1 MAAKFILL
9 LIISLIVLVF
19 AIIIL
24 TGKGDK
30 LIAGYNTST
39 EEEKEKYNI
48 KRVRICIGG
57 MLLILSPIMLMF
69 ADNFIILI
77 AIVPPL
83 SILSVI
89 LTKTWA
95 KKYCNQNNR
104 PIKTSA
110 GRPSEDLPLMG
121 REVSEVC
128 FQSASRLQTHL
139 FIFNSTSGAE

>member
-1 MAAKFILL
+1 MEMAAQFILL
-9 LIISLIVLVF
+9 LIISLIVLVLVF

-24 TGKGDK
+24 TGKGDN

-39 EEEKEKYNI
+39 EEDKEKYNI

-89 LTKTWA
+89 LTNTWA
-95 KKYCNQNNR
+95 KK
-104 PIKTSA
+104 
-110 GRPSEDLPLMG
+110 
-121 REVSEVC
+121 
-128 FQSASRLQTHL
+128 
-139 FIFNSTSGAE
+139 

>member
-1 MAAKFILL
+1 MTAQFILL
-9 LIISLIVLVF
+9 LIILFIVFVL
-19 AIIIL
+19 ATIIL
-24 TGKGDK
+24 TGKGDN

-39 EEEKEKYNI
+39 KEEKERYNI

-89 LTKTWA
+89 LTNTWA
-95 KKYCNQNNR
+95 KK
-104 PIKTSA
+104 
-110 GRPSEDLPLMG
+110 
-121 REVSEVC
+121 
-128 FQSASRLQTHL
+128 
-139 FIFNSTSGAE
+139 

>member
-24 TGKGDK
+24 TGKGDN

-39 EEEKEKYNI
+39 EEDIKKYNI

-57 MLLILSPIMLMF
+57 ILLILSPIMLLF
-69 ADNFIILI
+69 ADNFVALI

-89 LTKTWA
+89 LTNTWA
-95 KKYCNQNNR
+95 KK
-104 PIKTSA
+104 
-110 GRPSEDLPLMG
+110 
-121 REVSEVC
+121 
-128 FQSASRLQTHL
+128 
-139 FIFNSTSGAE
+139 

>member
-1 MAAKFILL
+1 MEMAAQFILL

-24 TGKGDK
+24 TGKGDN

-39 EEEKEKYNI
+39 EEDKEKYNI

-89 LTKTWA
+89 LTNTWG
-95 KKYCNQNNR
+95 KK
-104 PIKTSA
+104 
-110 GRPSEDLPLMG
+110 
-121 REVSEVC
+121 
-128 FQSASRLQTHL
+128 
-139 FIFNSTSGAE
+139 